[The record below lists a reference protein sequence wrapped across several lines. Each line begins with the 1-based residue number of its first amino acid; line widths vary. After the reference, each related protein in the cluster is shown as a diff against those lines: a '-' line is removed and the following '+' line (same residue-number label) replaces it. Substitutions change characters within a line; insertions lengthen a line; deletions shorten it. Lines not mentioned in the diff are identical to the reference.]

1 MTCLRSAQRLSSRSA
16 LVCAA
21 LTAAALTPGSAA
33 SAHTDG
39 RPFDWPLQPR
49 PAVVTPYDPPP
60 ERWLPGHRGVDLDA
74 SSDPSHTVVAAGDG
88 VVVFAGAVAGRP
100 VVSIDHAGG
109 LRTTYEPVDATVS
122 VGTRLRRG
130 QPIGVLEAGHEGCVA
145 AWCLHWGARRGRDY
159 LDPTALVDR
168 DVVVLKPLIDLG

>member
-1 MTCLRSAQRLSSRSA
+1 MTCLRSARRWSPRSA
-16 LVCAA
+16 LVSAA
-21 LTAAALTPGSAA
+21 LTAALLASGSVAA
-33 SAHTDG
+33 ADTDG

-74 SSDPSHTVVAAGDG
+74 GSDPTHTVVAAGDG

-109 LRTTYEPVDATVS
+109 LRTTYEPVTPTVT

-130 QPIGVLEAGHEGCVA
+130 QPIGVLEAGHQGCGA

-168 DVVVLKPLIDLG
+168 GVVVLKPLAEPA